1 MSDAAYYGL
10 HGDGHV
16 AVTNA
21 DNRAAARGEEY
32 GLPRII
38 ASLVFT
44 LAAVAAVRG
53 QATGAFVPLFDG
65 TLNGWVI
72 ENTQAGNIS
81 VRDGVLRVD
90 APSGW
95 LRSMREYGD
104 VTVRAEFRFVT
115 ADADSGLFVR
125 ASGTGQ
131 FMRGWP
137 NNSYQ
142 VQIRNPATASRLPPV
157 GGLFRHGMPPGAT
170 EFDATVVEKIARPTG
185 EWQTLE
191 VEVTGNR
198 LTARL
203 NGTQVLNAMEIANPR
218 GYLGIQAETG
228 TVEFRSIEIREPS
241 RP

>member
-1 MSDAAYYGL
+1 MR
-10 HGDGHV
+10 V
-16 AVTNA
+16 
-21 DNRAAARGEEY
+21 
-32 GLPRII
+32 
-38 ASLVFT
+38 LVT
-44 LAAVAAVRG
+44 LAIALAVAAGVDG
-53 QATGAFVPLFDG
+53 QQPGGFVPLFDG
-65 TLNGWVI
+65 TLKGWVI

-90 APSGW
+90 APGGW
-95 LRSMREYGD
+95 LRSAREYGD
-104 VTVRAEFRFVT
+104 IAVRVEFRFVT

-125 ASGTGQ
+125 ASGSGQ

-157 GGLFRHGMPPGAT
+157 GGLFRHGMPPGPT
-170 EFDATVVEKIARPTG
+170 EFDAAIVEKVARPTG

-203 NGTQVLNAMEIANPR
+203 NGTEVLKAMEIANPR
-218 GYLGIQAETG
+218 GFIGLQAETG
-228 TVEFRSIEIREPS
+228 TVEFRSIEVRELPG
-241 RP
+241 R

>member
-1 MSDAAYYGL
+1 M
-10 HGDGHV
+10 
-16 AVTNA
+16 
-21 DNRAAARGEEY
+21 
-32 GLPRII
+32 RI
-38 ASLVFT
+38 LVT
-44 LAAVAAVRG
+44 LAIVLAGAGAVRA
-53 QATGAFVPLFDG
+53 QQTGGFVRLFDG

-81 VRDGVLRVD
+81 VRDGVLRVE
-90 APSGW
+90 AASGW
-95 LRSMREYGD
+95 LRSAREYGD
-104 VTVRAEFRFVT
+104 VVIRTEFRFVT

-125 ASGTGQ
+125 ASGAGQ

-157 GGLFRHGMPPGAT
+157 GGLFRHGMPPGPT
-170 EFDATVVEKIARPTG
+170 KFDAAIVEKVARPTG

-203 NGTQVLNAMEIANPR
+203 NGTDVLEAMEIANPR
-218 GYLGIQAETG
+218 GFIGLQAEAG
-228 TVEFRSIEIREPS
+228 TVEFRSIEVRELS
-241 RP
+241 GR

>member
-1 MSDAAYYGL
+1 M
-10 HGDGHV
+10 
-16 AVTNA
+16 
-21 DNRAAARGEEY
+21 
-32 GLPRII
+32 RI
-38 ASLVFT
+38 LVT
-44 LAAVAAVRG
+44 LAIVLAGAGAVRA
-53 QATGAFVPLFDG
+53 QQTGGFVRLFDG

-81 VRDGVLRVD
+81 VRDGVLRVE
-90 APSGW
+90 AASGW
-95 LRSMREYGD
+95 LRSAREYGD
-104 VTVRAEFRFVT
+104 VVIRTEFRFVT

-125 ASGTGQ
+125 ASGAGQ

-157 GGLFRHGMPPGAT
+157 GGLFRHGMPPGPT
-170 EFDATVVEKIARPTG
+170 KFDAAIVETVARPTG

-203 NGTQVLNAMEIANPR
+203 NGTDVLEAMEIANPR
-218 GYLGIQAETG
+218 GFIGLQAEAG
-228 TVEFRSIEIREPS
+228 TVEFRSIEVRELS
-241 RP
+241 GR

>member
-1 MSDAAYYGL
+1 MRVS
-10 HGDGHV
+10 
-16 AVTNA
+16 VT
-21 DNRAAARGEEY
+21 
-32 GLPRII
+32 I
-38 ASLVFT
+38 AIAL
-44 LAAVAAVRG
+44 AVATGVHG
-53 QATGAFVPLFDG
+53 QQAGGFVPLFDG

-72 ENTQAGNIS
+72 ENTQAGNIG

-95 LRSMREYGD
+95 LRSTREFGD
-104 VTVRAEFRFVT
+104 VVIRTEFRFVT

-125 ASGTGQ
+125 ASGSGQ

-157 GGLFRHGMPPGAT
+157 GGLFRHGMPPGPM
-170 EFDATVVEKIARPTG
+170 EFDAASVEKVARPTG

-191 VEVTGNR
+191 VEVAGNR

-203 NGTQVLNAMEIANPR
+203 NGTEVLKAMEIANPR
-218 GYLGIQAETG
+218 GFIGLQAETG
-228 TVEFRSIEIREPS
+228 TVEFRSIEVRELTG
-241 RP
+241 R

>member
-1 MSDAAYYGL
+1 MRAL
-10 HGDGHV
+10 
-16 AVTNA
+16 VTFA
-21 DNRAAARGEEY
+21 MV
-32 GLPRII
+32 L
-38 ASLVFT
+38 
-44 LAAVAAVRG
+44 AVAGAADG
-53 QATGAFVPLFDG
+53 QQAGGFVPLFDG

-81 VRDGVLRVD
+81 VREGVLRVE
-90 APSGW
+90 AASGW
-95 LRSMREYGD
+95 LRSAREYGD
-104 VTVRAEFRFVT
+104 VAIRTEFRFVT

-157 GGLFRHGMPPGAT
+157 GGLFRHGMPPGPS
-170 EFDATVVEKIARPTG
+170 EFDAAIVEKVAKPTG

-203 NGTQVLNAMEIANPR
+203 NGTEVLKAMEIANPR
-218 GYLGIQAETG
+218 GFIGLQAETG
-228 TVEFRSIEIREPS
+228 TVEFRSIEVRELS
-241 RP
+241 GR

>member
-1 MSDAAYYGL
+1 MRVS
-10 HGDGHV
+10 
-16 AVTNA
+16 VT
-21 DNRAAARGEEY
+21 
-32 GLPRII
+32 I
-38 ASLVFT
+38 AIVL
-44 LAAVAAVRG
+44 AVAAGVHG
-53 QATGAFVPLFDG
+53 QQAGGFVPLFDG

-72 ENTQAGNIS
+72 ENTQAGNIG

-95 LRSMREYGD
+95 LRSTREFGD
-104 VTVRAEFRFVT
+104 VVIRTEFRFVT

-125 ASGTGQ
+125 ASGSGQ

-157 GGLFRHGMPPGAT
+157 GGLFRHGMPPGPM
-170 EFDATVVEKIARPTG
+170 EFDAAIVEKVARPTG

-191 VEVTGNR
+191 VEVAGNR

-203 NGTQVLNAMEIANPR
+203 NGTEVLKAMEIANPR
-218 GYLGIQAETG
+218 GFIGLQAETG
-228 TVEFRSIEIREPS
+228 TVEFRSIEVRELTG
-241 RP
+241 R

>member
-1 MSDAAYYGL
+1 MR
-10 HGDGHV
+10 V
-16 AVTNA
+16 VVTFA
-21 DNRAAARGEEY
+21 MV
-32 GLPRII
+32 L
-38 ASLVFT
+38 
-44 LAAVAAVRG
+44 AVAGAAGG
-53 QATGAFVPLFDG
+53 QQAGGFVPLFDG

-81 VRDGVLRVD
+81 VRDGVLRVE
-90 APSGW
+90 AASGW
-95 LRSMREYGD
+95 LRSAREYGD
-104 VTVRAEFRFVT
+104 VAIRTEFRFVT

-125 ASGTGQ
+125 AGGTGQ

-157 GGLFRHGMPPGAT
+157 GGLFRHGMPPGPT
-170 EFDATVVEKIARPTG
+170 EFDAAIVDKVAKPTG

-203 NGTQVLNAMEIANPR
+203 NGTEVLRAMEIANPR
-218 GYLGIQAETG
+218 GFIGFQAETG
-228 TVEFRSIEIREPS
+228 TVEFRSIEVRELS
-241 RP
+241 GR

>member
-1 MSDAAYYGL
+1 MRVFVSIAIA
-10 HGDGHV
+10 V
-16 AVTNA
+16 AV
-21 DNRAAARGEEY
+21 
-32 GLPRII
+32 
-38 ASLVFT
+38 
-44 LAAVAAVRG
+44 AVGVDG
-53 QATGAFVPLFDG
+53 QQAGGFVPLFDG

-90 APSGW
+90 APGGW
-95 LRSMREYGD
+95 LRSAREYGD
-104 VTVRAEFRFVT
+104 ITVRAEFRFVT

-157 GGLFRHGMPPGAT
+157 GGLFRHGMPPGPT
-170 EFDATVVEKIARPTG
+170 EFDATVVEKVARPTG

-191 VEVTGNR
+191 VEVSGNR

-203 NGTQVLNAMEIANPR
+203 NGTQVLSAMEIANPR
-218 GYLGIQAETG
+218 GYLGIQAEAG